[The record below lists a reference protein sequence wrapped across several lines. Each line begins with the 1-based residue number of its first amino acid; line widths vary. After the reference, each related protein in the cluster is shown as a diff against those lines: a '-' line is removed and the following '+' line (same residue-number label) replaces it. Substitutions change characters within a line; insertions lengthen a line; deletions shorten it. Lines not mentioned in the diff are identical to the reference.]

1 VTTRITQGMLNQT
14 LLYDLQNVTTQL
26 STSEQELSSGY
37 KLNQPSDDPYGASQA
52 LKLRADLASNQ
63 QYQGNVSDANAW
75 QSVADTALGDIGDSV
90 QRARDLV
97 IQGANGTNGPSDRTA
112 IVTELNQLIDSIKTE
127 ANTQYAGRY
136 IFAGTA
142 TNTVP
147 YPQPGLTYA
156 GDDNVIKRV
165 VGQGQTVDVNQRGWD
180 AFSNPPTTSG
190 QNVLQLLDQIRQDL
204 ASGNQAALGNG
215 DMTAIDSM
223 LDQLSSARAEAGA
236 SANRLTTLDSRLKDT
251 ELNVQ
256 SLLSKTQDADM
267 AKTMVDFSQQQAVYQ
282 AALQAGAKIIK
293 PTLLDFL
300 G

>member
-97 IQGANGTNGPSDRTA
+97 IQGANDTNAPSDRTA
-112 IVTELNQLIDSIKTE
+112 IVTELTQLIDSIKTD

-136 IFAGTA
+136 IFSGTA
-142 TNTVP
+142 TNTQP
-147 YPQPGLTYA
+147 YQQGAVDTYSGNTASITREIGAGVQVSINQPGSTII
-156 GDDNVIKRV
+156 GDASSGLLSTLRTI
-165 VGQGQTVDVNQRGWD
+165 VN
-180 AFSNPPTTSG
+180 
-190 QNVLQLLDQIRQDL
+190 DL
-204 ASGNQAALGNG
+204 NSGNTSALSTTDLNALDAAN
-215 DMTAIDSM
+215 DS
-223 LDQLSSARAEAGA
+223 LLNARAQVGA
-236 SANRLTTLDSRLKDT
+236 LSDRLTTATNRLQQT
-251 ELNVQ
+251 EQ
-256 SLLSKTQDADM
+256 STTQLLSNVQDADM
-267 AKTMVDFSQQQAVYQ
+267 TQVMVSFSTQQAAYQ
-282 AALQAGAKIIK
+282 AALRAGAQIIQ
-293 PTLLDFL
+293 PSLMEFL
-300 G
+300 SA